1 MLVPRTPLIFYT
13 VDKSS
18 LKDDWCCLADVNW
31 CFRISIFTLGPKW
44 GSKND
49 VFSKIYYGSQNF
61 SYILCGS
68 KLFFFFFGRWFVI
81 TFRYAI
87 SFWNFHFHSDGQKRV
102 KHWSVLCWDFLPLVL
117 RTTLEFYAVAK
128 SSVGRYMVVLYRCA
142 IRFQNIY
149 FTSKVK

>member
-1 MLVPRTPLIFYT
+1 MIGVVLQMWTDVSEFPFSPWGPNGGRKTMFSLKYIMAPKTSLTFYT
-13 VDKSS
+13 V
-18 LKDDWCCLADVNW
+18 VN
-31 CFRISIFTLGPKW
+31 S
-44 GSKND
+44 
-49 VFSKIYYGSQNF
+49 
-61 SYILCGS
+61 
-68 KLFFFFFGRWFVI
+68 FFFFGRWFVI